1 MSSPSKRAPSSESA
15 TEGRSTESSED
26 ELEHGL
32 SSTDPV
38 RAYLREIGRVALLTR
53 EGEVE
58 LARRRDRGEA
68 VQRGLTL
75 ATRCGR
81 ERLGLYLRRLGAPE
95 TVPRVGGGSDR
106 GLVVEAPATGD
117 ADELGKVLAPRSSS
131 DSVRTRADFELRHER
146 YEQAWQ
152 RWQSEPSEAT
162 LEELRQRG
170 AELPLTADVFDE
182 IIAEV
187 EGELARGEQVLAA
200 IALGRNPEQAEA
212 TIVEVEGVLG
222 LPRTSFPELRCGLQR
237 GAEISRRARGD
248 LVAANLRLVVSV
260 ARKFVHHGLPLLDL
274 VQEGNLGLM
283 RAAEKFDA
291 GRGFRFSTYAIWWI
305 RQAITRSLA
314 DHGRTIRL
322 PVHVVESLHKLTRAR
337 RQFTSEH
344 GREAEPEELSQRLG
358 MPIERVRFLLE
369 LGRDPM
375 SLESK
380 VGEDGELGDLLED
393 EAAED
398 PIASIRE
405 RELSDTL
412 RLALGNLTSREERIL
427 RLRFG
432 IDEEGDLTL
441 EQVGREFELTRER
454 VRQIE
459 AKALQKL
466 RRARPRGELHEFLER
481 PPRSS

>member
-1 MSSPSKRAPSSESA
+1 MSTSKQPPPAPAESSAAPEDDAEIGLPSS
-15 TEGRSTESSED
+15 
-26 ELEHGL
+26 
-32 SSTDPV
+32 DPV
-38 RAYLREIGRVALLTR
+38 RSYLREIGRVALLTR

-58 LARRRDRGEA
+58 LAHRRDDGDA
-68 VQRGLTL
+68 LVHGLAL
-75 ATRCGR
+75 ASCCGR
-81 ERLGLYLRRLGAPE
+81 ERLGLYLRRLFDPE
-95 TVPRVGGGSDR
+95 V
-106 GLVVEAPATGD
+106 
-117 ADELGKVLAPRSSS
+117 ELGKLLSGSRAGLSAEEQREEFLHAHERFERAWLDWREHLDDPEALA
-131 DSVRTRADFELRHER
+131 ELRVRAAALPLSPDIFNEIIDEMECELVRAER
-146 YEQAWQ
+146 ALAGLALGEDAA
-152 RWQSEPSEAT
+152 RSEPI
-162 LEELRQRG
+162 LL
-170 AELPLTADVFDE
+170 
-182 IIAEV
+182 EV
-187 EGELARGEQVLAA
+187 EA
-200 IALGRNPEQAEA
+200 N
-212 TIVEVEGVLG
+212 LG
-222 LPRTSFPELRCGLQR
+222 LPRHALPELRRVLEQGRAQ
-237 GAEISRRARGD
+237 SRRARSD

-337 RQFTSEH
+337 RQFTSEQ
-344 GREAEPEELSQRLG
+344 GREPEAEELSLRLS
-358 MPIERVRFLLE
+358 MPLERVRFLLE

-380 VGEDGELGDLLED
+380 VGEDGELGDMIED
-393 EAAED
+393 EGAED
-398 PIASIRE
+398 PVASIRE
-405 RELSDTL
+405 RELGSSL
-412 RLALGNLTSREERIL
+412 RNALGNLSTREERIL

-466 RRARPRGELHEFLER
+466 RRARPREDLHEFLDR
-481 PPRSS
+481 PPRG

>member
-1 MSSPSKRAPSSESA
+1 MASNKQPPAPSNSEAS
-15 TEGRSTESSED
+15 SSED
-26 ELEHGL
+26 EVEAGL
-32 SSTDPV
+32 PSSDPV
-38 RAYLREIGRVALLTR
+38 RAYLREIGKVTLLTR
-53 EGEVE
+53 DGEVE
-58 LARRRDRGEA
+58 LANRRDQGE
-68 VQRGLTL
+68 VMVRGLAL
-75 ATRCGR
+75 ATCCGR
-81 ERLGLYLRRLGAPE
+81 ERLGLYLGRLFDP
-95 TVPRVGGGSDR
+95 
-106 GLVVEAPATGD
+106 D
-117 ADELGKVLAPRSSS
+117 ADLDKVIAPSRTGLDLIAQRDEFLHAHEAFERAWLEWRELSDDAERLAC
-131 DSVRTRADFELRHER
+131 VRERA
-146 YEQAWQ
+146 
-152 RWQSEPSEAT
+152 
-162 LEELRQRG
+162 G
-170 AELPLTADVFDE
+170 ALPLASELFEE
-182 IIAEV
+182 IVAEA
-187 EGELARGEQVLAA
+187 EGELARGEQALAA
-200 IALGRNPEQAEA
+200 LALGHDPAAAEPTLLAVEQA
-212 TIVEVEGVLG
+212 LG
-222 LPRTSFPELRCGLQR
+222 LPRQALLELRR
-237 GAEISRRARGD
+237 GIERGRHISRRARGD

-337 RQFTSEH
+337 RQFSSEF
-344 GREAEPEELSQRLG
+344 GREAEAEELSERMG
-358 MPIERVRFLLE
+358 MPLERVRFLLE

-380 VGEDGELGDLLED
+380 VGEDGELGDMIED
-393 EAAED
+393 EGAED
-398 PIASIRE
+398 PVANIRDA
-405 RELSDTL
+405 ELGTTL
-412 RLALGNLTSREERIL
+412 RTALGNLSTREERIL

-466 RRARPRGELHEFLER
+466 RRGRPRGDLHEFLDR
-481 PPRSS
+481 PPRG

>member
-1 MSSPSKRAPSSESA
+1 MSSNKQPPPPASAESPSPPEDDAES
-15 TEGRSTESSED
+15 
-26 ELEHGL
+26 GL
-32 SSTDPV
+32 PSTDPV
-38 RAYLREIGRVALLTR
+38 RSYLREIGKVALLTR

-58 LARRRDRGEA
+58 LAHRRDHGESI
-68 VQRGLTL
+68 VRGLTL
-75 ATRCGR
+75 ASHCGR
-81 ERLGLYLRRLGAPE
+81 ERLGLYLRRLFDP
-95 TVPRVGGGSDR
+95 
-106 GLVVEAPATGD
+106 D
-117 ADELGKVLAPRSSS
+117 AELGKLLAPSRIGLGVEQQRE
-131 DSVRTRADFELRHER
+131 DFLHAHERFERAWLDWRADLVDPERLVELRSR
-146 YEQAWQ
+146 A
-152 RWQSEPSEAT
+152 
-162 LEELRQRG
+162 
-170 AELPLTADVFDE
+170 AELPLANEVFDE
-182 IIAEV
+182 IVDEV
-187 EGELARGEQVLAA
+187 EGELARGEQALAGLA
-200 IALGRNPEQAEA
+200 IGHDPSIAEP
-212 TIVEVEGVLG
+212 TLLDVEANLG
-222 LPRTSFPELRCGLQR
+222 LPRHALPDLRRELEHGRSL
-237 GAEISRRARGD
+237 SRRARGD

-337 RQFTSEH
+337 RQFTSEQ
-344 GREAEPEELSQRLG
+344 GREPEAEELSNRLG
-358 MPIERVRFLLE
+358 MPLERVRFLLE

-380 VGEDGELGDLLED
+380 VGEDGELGDMIED

-398 PIASIRE
+398 PVANIRE
-405 RELSDTL
+405 RELGNSL
-412 RLALGNLTSREERIL
+412 RSALGNLSNREERIL

-466 RRARPRGELHEFLER
+466 RRARPREDLHEFLDR
-481 PPRSS
+481 PPRGVT

>member
-1 MSSPSKRAPSSESA
+1 MP
-15 TEGRSTESSED
+15 
-26 ELEHGL
+26 
-32 SSTDPV
+32 STDPV
-38 RAYLREIGRVALLTR
+38 RSYLREIGRVALLTR

-58 LARRRDRGEA
+58 LAHRRDRGEA
-68 VQRGLTL
+68 IVRGLTL
-75 ATRCGR
+75 ATCCGR
-81 ERLGLYLRRLGAPE
+81 ERLGLYLRRLFEPE
-95 TVPRVGGGSDR
+95 
-106 GLVVEAPATGD
+106 A
-117 ADELGKVLAPRSSS
+117 ELGKLLAPS
-131 DSVRTRADFELRHER
+131 RTGLGVEQQRDEFLHAHER
-146 YEQAWQ
+146 FERAWLDWCEQLDDPL
-152 RWQSEPSEAT
+152 R
-162 LEELRQRG
+162 LEHLRVCAG
-170 AELPLTADVFDE
+170 ELPLATELFDE
-182 IIAEV
+182 IVDEV
-187 EGELARGEQVLAA
+187 EDELARGEQALAGLA
-200 IALGRNPEQAEA
+200 IGHDPSRAEP
-212 TIVEVEGVLG
+212 ILLEVEANLG
-222 LPRTSFPELRCGLQR
+222 LPRHALPDLRRDLEQGRNL
-237 GAEISRRARGD
+237 SRRARGD

-337 RQFTSEH
+337 RQFTSEL
-344 GREAEPEELSQRLG
+344 GREPEAEELSARLG
-358 MPIERVRFLLE
+358 MPLERVRFLLE

-380 VGEDGELGDLLED
+380 VGEDGELGDMIED
-393 EAAED
+393 EGAED
-398 PIASIRE
+398 PVASIRE
-405 RELSDTL
+405 QELAGTL
-412 RLALGNLTSREERIL
+412 RSALGNLSTREERIL

-466 RRARPRGELHEFLER
+466 RRARPRGDLHEFLDR
-481 PPRSS
+481 PPRGAG

>member
-1 MSSPSKRAPSSESA
+1 MSSNKQQPPPPASAESPPPEDDA
-15 TEGRSTESSED
+15 ES
-26 ELEHGL
+26 GL
-32 SSTDPV
+32 ASTDPV
-38 RAYLREIGRVALLTR
+38 RSYLREIGKVALLTR

-58 LARRRDRGEA
+58 LAHRRDHGESI
-68 VQRGLTL
+68 VRGLTL
-75 ATRCGR
+75 ASECGR
-81 ERLGLYLRRLGAPE
+81 ERLGLYLRRLFDPE
-95 TVPRVGGGSDR
+95 
-106 GLVVEAPATGD
+106 A
-117 ADELGKVLAPRSSS
+117 ELGKLLAPS
-131 DSVRTRADFELRHER
+131 RAGLGVEQQRDEFLHAHER
-146 YEQAWQ
+146 YERAWLDW
-152 RWQSEPSEAT
+152 RAG
-162 LEELRQRG
+162 LEDPQLLIELRSRA
-170 AELPLTADVFDE
+170 AELPLAVDLFAE
-182 IIAEV
+182 IVDEV
-187 EGELARGEQVLAA
+187 EGELARGEQALAGLA
-200 IALGRNPEQAEA
+200 IGHAPSIAEPTLLDVEA
-212 TIVEVEGVLG
+212 TLG
-222 LPRTSFPELRCGLQR
+222 LPRHALPDLRRDLEHGRSL
-237 GAEISRRARGD
+237 SRRARSD

-337 RQFTSEH
+337 RQFTSEQ
-344 GREAEPEELSQRLG
+344 GREPEAEELSNRLA
-358 MPIERVRFLLE
+358 MPLERVRFLLE

-380 VGEDGELGDLLED
+380 VGEDGELGDMIED
-393 EAAED
+393 EGAED
-398 PIASIRE
+398 PVANIRE
-405 RELSDTL
+405 RELGNSL
-412 RLALGNLTSREERIL
+412 RSALGNLSTREERIL

-466 RRARPRGELHEFLER
+466 RRARPREDLHEFLDR
-481 PPRSS
+481 PPRNAS